1 MEQTTSGWDKFY
13 PRTTIDIARKALM
26 YFTFLR
32 RELVGR
38 RKQTIIIAL
47 GMALAIA
54 LVIIVNAFA
63 VGVKDAQAKVLESVY
78 GVGTD
83 MTVTQTPTIPKHG
96 EGGPQ
101 MFDFGA
107 RDGQS
112 SDGTQS
118 VSTSRLG
125 TKPGPDSAT
134 MPSSNL
140 DTVLTTTGVKAAS
153 ATLSLENTT
162 FSGQLPDASQRV
174 RMEPGQQPQFDIN
187 PGGTDGNGGSS
198 FSIESFSVLGVDP
211 SAEPIGPLA
220 SVTLADGRGL
230 TAADAETHSAV
241 VDSAYATTNEISVG
255 DTLSLGGTDFAV
267 VGIVTNSTSD
277 SSSAAN
283 VYIPLDVAQTLS
295 GKTDQVS
302 TIYVQ
307 ATSSTEISGVQ
318 TALETGLPDT
328 TVKTQADLASS
339 VSGSLATAATLLDS
353 LGLWLSIV
361 VLAAAFLIAIL
372 FTISGVTRRTRE
384 FGTLKAI
391 GWSNGRITGQVAG
404 ESIVQSALGGLI
416 GVVLGVVGIAIINLT
431 SPSLTGST
439 SGGFFGGGGLPG
451 GGMPDLGN
459 GTAPGM
465 GQGMGS
471 AMKAGGFGGGLNPFA
486 SASQTVT
493 LHAPYSVTIMLV
505 ALGLAIVG
513 GLIAGALGG
522 WRAARLSPAAALRSV
537 N

>member
-1 MEQTTSGWDKFY
+1 MHVGRR
-13 PRTTIDIARKALM
+13 PRKALM

-32 RELVGR
+32 RELIGR

-63 VGVKDAQAKVLESVY
+63 LGVKDAQSKVLESVY

-83 MTVTQTPTIPKHG
+83 MTVTQTPTIPKDG

-107 RDGQS
+107 EDGQS
-112 SDGTQS
+112 ADGTQS
-118 VSTSRLG
+118 VSQSRLG
-125 TKPGPDSAT
+125 TKPGPGSAT
-134 MPSSNL
+134 MSSSNL
-140 DTVLTTTGVKAAS
+140 DTVRATTGVKAA
-153 ATLSLENTT
+153 AGTLALENTT
-162 FSGQLPDASQRV
+162 FSGELPDASQMV
-174 RMEPGQQPQFDIN
+174 RMEPGQQPQVDFN
-187 PGGTDGNGGSS
+187 PGGTDGQGGSS

-211 SAEPIGPLA
+211 AAEAIGPLA
-220 SVTLADGRGL
+220 SVTLSDGRGL
-230 TAADAETHSAV
+230 TATDAGTYSAV
-241 VDSAYATTNEISVG
+241 VDSEYATTNEIAVG
-255 DTLSLGGTDFAV
+255 DTLNIGGTDFAV
-267 VGIVTNSTSD
+267 AGIVTNSTSD

-283 VYIPLDVAQTLS
+283 VYIPLDVAQALS
-295 GKTDQVS
+295 GETDQLS

-307 ATSSTEISGVQ
+307 ANSSTEIAGVQ
-318 TALETGLPDT
+318 SALETGLPDT

-339 VSGSLATAATLLDS
+339 VSGSLATAATLLDN

-391 GWSNGRITGQVAG
+391 GWSNGRITSQVAG
-404 ESIVQSALGGLI
+404 ESIVQSALGGVI
-416 GVVLGVVGIAIINLT
+416 GVVLGVVGILIINVI
-431 SPSLTGST
+431 SPTLSGSA
-439 SGGFFGGGGLPG
+439 SGGVMGGGPGGVPDGGAPAMGDGLPQG
-451 GGMPDLGN
+451 SD
-459 GTAPGM
+459 TAM
-465 GQGMGS
+465 Q
-471 AMKAGGFGGGLNPFA
+471 AGGFGGGFDPFA
-486 SASQTVT
+486 TASQTVT